1 MAILEPRLFLSGCIL
16 GGGFTPLE
24 DIHYENEQ
32 ENMAGPH
39 GTPTSHYSGFTSG
52 CPSELPTQRSVSPDV
67 SPGETTPGLTMDAP
81 SRSSSSGHFG
91 I

>member
-52 CPSELPTQRSVSPDV
+52 FHSELPTHRSMSPDA
-67 SPGETTPGLTMDAP
+67 SPGETTPGLAMDV